1 MSSHTNAP
9 DPNAPESDD
18 LNRVLGPILILDDLR
33 DGEMH
38 LAALFVAPTG
48 AAPAPIEV
56 DHSQIQPEKL
66 ATYQQAD
73 VWRCRFRRPADAP
86 SSYHWQGTDYPLAGC
101 AEGDQRIAYVSCN
114 GEEHGDLDRDNGERN
129 LMWARLNKAHQSDPF
144 SLLLHGGDQV
154 YADEVTLGHPLSN
167 DWPDRVPRDPSRAD
181 LAELRDHLRHGFLQ
195 RYLAIYRAPE
205 FADLVARV
213 PSLMQWDD
221 HDICDGWGSLR
232 RSRTYS
238 PVGQLLFEV
247 AREAALLFQ
256 HGCTEGDLPP
266 RFDDPTGLHLGWSIE
281 APGLRLLAPDLRS
294 ERSRREVMGTSG
306 WRMMERASATPCP
319 GRTLV
324 MSSVPL
330 LGPRL
335 SILEWIMMAIPS
347 MQKYEDDLRDQWQS
361 RAHRDSWQ
369 HMLEIM
375 QRIAEPE
382 DQQVTV
388 LSGEIHLAAR
398 AEMSLSP
405 RKTLHQL
412 VASGI
417 SHRAPP
423 GAWARILDGLAR
435 FGDSPLPG
443 HPIRILRIPGQSH
456 RYVAQRNYLVLKN
469 SENNWTAQW
478 EFETSGPSAPLP
490 L

>member
-1 MSSHTNAP
+1 MNTQSHSLAQVPPSETRVRHIIGP
-9 DPNAPESDD
+9 LLTLDD
-18 LNRVLGPILILDDLR
+18 LNET
-33 DGEMH
+33 EMH
-38 LAALFVAPTG
+38 LAALFLTPKDTV
-48 AAPAPIEV
+48 PADLEV
-56 DHSQIQPEKL
+56 DGTALRPQLLERYAQV
-66 ATYQQAD
+66 D
-73 VWRCRFRRPADAP
+73 VWRCRFTRPVQGP
-86 SSYHWQGTDYPLAGC
+86 SDYRWDGVDYTLAGC
-101 AEGDQRIAYVSCN
+101 PQGAKRIAYVSCN
-114 GEEHGDLDRDNGERN
+114 GEEHGDLEREGNERN
-129 LMWARLNKAHQSDPF
+129 VMWQRLCSAHDTHPF
-144 SLLLHGGDQV
+144 SLLLHGGDQI
-154 YADEVTLGHPLSN
+154 YADEVTLGHPLSEH
-167 DWPDRVPRDPSRAD
+167 WPERVPRDPSRAD
-181 LAELRDHLRHGFLQ
+181 LATLRAHLREKFLA
-195 RYLAIYRAPE
+195 RYIAIFDAPE
-205 FADLVARV
+205 LAYIAARV

-238 PVGQLLFEV
+238 PVGQVLFDV
-247 AREAALLFQ
+247 ARDAALLFQ
-256 HGCTEGDLPP
+256 HCCVDGDLPP
-266 RFDDPTGLHLGWSIE
+266 RFDDPSGLHLGWTVS
-281 APGLRLLAPDLRS
+281 AAGLRLLAPDLRS

-306 WRMMERASATPCP
+306 WRMMERASKTASA

-324 MSSVPL
+324 LSSVPL

-335 SILEWIMMAIPS
+335 SVLEWIMMAIPS

-375 QRIAEPE
+375 QRIADPE
-382 DQQVTV
+382 DQHVTV
-388 LSGEIHLAAR
+388 LSGEIHLATR

-443 HPIRILRIPGQSH
+443 HPIRIKHIPGQTN
-456 RYVAQRNYLVLKN
+456 RYVAERNFLVLAN
-469 SENNWTAQW
+469 EGNDWSAQW
-478 EFETSGPSAPLP
+478 EFENSGPSAKLP